1 MENNTLPYV
10 KLDFTDRD
18 AWLDWRGSRIGAS
31 DIAAALGV
39 SRFQTRLQLIKT
51 KLGMLKKVDTPF
63 MQRGRDLEETVRKI
77 LSLRLIDELESVVLQ
92 STEHPFLVAQL
103 DGFSPKHQVEIKVA
117 ATERSYLKTVAQI
130 PIDYQYQMQHQMLV
144 SGRECVEFVCFHEAC
159 GLSVQTYK
167 RNPEMQQKVLD
178 AAYQLLE
185 DLQSAHQANEKGSM
199 SLQLH

>member
-1 MENNTLPYV
+1 MNDDNPPYRT
-10 KLDFTDRD
+10 LDFTDRTT
-18 AWLDWRGSRIGAS
+18 WLEWRLQHIGAS

-77 LSLRLIDELESVVLQ
+77 LCLRLIDDLESVVLQ
-92 STEHPFLVAQL
+92 SIEHPYLVAQI
-103 DGFSPKHQVEIKVA
+103 DGFSPKNQIEIKVA

-130 PIDYQYQMQHQMLV
+130 PLDYQYQMQHQMLV
-144 SGRECVEFVCFHEAC
+144 SGRESVEFVCFHEIG

-167 RNPEMQQKVLD
+167 RDPEMQQKVL
-178 AAYQLLE
+178 AAACQLRV
-185 DLQSAHQANEKGSM
+185 DLQSARRANERGSM